1 MATHIPQRDLR
12 NHSGEV
18 LSRVERGEELTI
30 TVRGRPVAD
39 LIPTRDGRDRRA
51 TSWER
56 FAAGLHGLLVA
67 DERFEADVREGL
79 FGEAEDPFE
88 RWP

>member
-12 NHSGEV
+12 NHAGDV
-18 LSRVERGEELTI
+18 LARVERGEELTI

-39 LIPTRDGRDRRA
+39 LIPTREQRGRPGA
-51 TSWER
+51 SWER
-56 FAAGLHGLLVA
+56 FAAGLRGLLAA

-79 FGEAEDPFE
+79 LGEAEDPFE

>member
-1 MATHIPQRDLR
+1 MATHVPQRNLR
-12 NHSGEV
+12 NNPGEV
-18 LSRVERGEELTI
+18 LARVERGEELTI

-39 LIPTRDGRDRRA
+39 LIPTRERTTRPG

-56 FAAGLHGLLVA
+56 FAAGLHGLLA
-67 DERFEADVREGL
+67 DDDRFEAHVREGL
-79 FGEAEDPFE
+79 AGDAEDPFE

>member
-12 NHSGEV
+12 NHSGDV

-39 LIPTRDGRDRRA
+39 LIPTREGHERRG
-51 TSWER
+51 TNWQR
-56 FAAGLHGLLVA
+56 FAAGLHGLLAA
-67 DERFEADVREGL
+67 DDRFEADVRGGL
-79 FGEAEDPFE
+79 LGAAEDPFE

>member
-39 LIPTRDGRDRRA
+39 LIPTREGHGRRG

-56 FAAGLHGLLVA
+56 FAAGLHGLLA
-67 DERFEADVREGL
+67 GDDRFEEDVREGL
-79 FGEAEDPFE
+79 LGEVEDPFE